1 LIHNFGK
8 LSGDEDLPAPLFDFV
23 AGSRSAGEAL
33 RRAFYWIRD
42 KLKYAAMDSSFR
54 LIGKPGRA
62 EAIIRSGVADC
73 KDKSYLLYLVC
84 KKLDLEA
91 QLVAVSSQYGIVFDD
106 LPSDQFDHVF
116 IRVRL
121 DDRWYYLDAA
131 NRHAVFESCPPVY
144 QGTEGLI
151 INDGGRP
158 QTIEVDEPDRNRVS
172 ITETFDRVDLDWLSG
187 TFHLEARGNIAR
199 LVDENLK
206 AQSLQALSQLQAA
219 QSILRGFLPSAVLI
233 SFDRISHTAH
243 SDTFEALG
251 MQNRCQLSSIGN
263 RLVGTMEWNDPTIPT
278 GYWKNLCFD
287 REFVFYQPTTVE
299 IDVVLSGGLP
309 ERISDVSD
317 SFSLSNELCDITGDT
332 LRRDGEIIMR
342 RRIVIRQKVVERHLL
357 PLVPVTME
365 AIERAFQTALILEA
379 VGREE
384 RVIAE

>member
-1 LIHNFGK
+1 
-8 LSGDEDLPAPLFDFV
+8 
-23 AGSRSAGEAL
+23 
-33 RRAFYWIRD
+33 
-42 KLKYAAMDSSFR
+42 
-54 LIGKPGRA
+54 
-62 EAIIRSGVADC
+62 
-73 KDKSYLLYLVC
+73 
-84 KKLDLEA
+84 
-91 QLVAVSSQYGIVFDD
+91 
-106 LPSDQFDHVF
+106 
-116 IRVRL
+116 
-121 DDRWYYLDAA
+121 
-131 NRHAVFESCPPVY
+131 
-144 QGTEGLI
+144 
-151 INDGGRP
+151 
-158 QTIEVDEPDRNRVS
+158 
-172 ITETFDRVDLDWLSG
+172 
-187 TFHLEARGNIAR
+187 
-199 LVDENLK
+199 
-206 AQSLQALSQLQAA
+206 
-219 QSILRGFLPSAVLI
+219 LRGFLPSAVLI